1 MSKVQPTVAHY
12 HTTEQGK
19 SQIRIKQ
26 LTDANT
32 KITQILE
39 LSKKFNQLP

>member
-1 MSKVQPTVAHY
+1 MSKIQPTVARY
-12 HTTEQGK
+12 YTIEQGK
-19 SQIRIKQ
+19 SQTRLKQ
-26 LTDANT
+26 LTDTNT